1 MIKRPNMRYICD
13 KIFEYDIPTNYK
25 IYFVLLHGA
34 FLRAAWCWFIKWI
47 TLLNADFIEHRAQER
62 QMSNSWEGIRIKTS
76 TWQTKEMVTKVT
88 AEERERARCD
98 CGLFSKQQEGN
109 WPPCS
114 FTSGLPP
121 SLPPSNGQTFKI
133 SLPSHSLLCFGL
145 FNLRIA
151 FDLFLVF
158 HSDGQNH

>member
-13 KIFEYDIPTNYK
+13 KIFEYDIPTNCK

-98 CGLFSKQQEGN
+98 CGLFEKQQEGN

-121 SLPPSNGQTFKI
+121 SLPPSNGQTIKI